1 MKTEL
6 LNTDKIDRVYFLDLI
21 DETGDICA
29 SIEKTIHI
37 QNNK

>member
-1 MKTEL
+1 MGSWCDDCI
-6 LNTDKIDRVYFLDLI
+6 NDRIVRFLDLI

-37 QNNK
+37 QNKQ